1 MAISPA
7 HFSTTPITQAPVVL
21 EFLGSRPNNS
31 TLISPARPAGQMC
44 GYYDATTQTVEL
56 YIVDASGIRFKRV
69 G

>member
-1 MAISPA
+1 
-7 HFSTTPITQAPVVL
+7 VL